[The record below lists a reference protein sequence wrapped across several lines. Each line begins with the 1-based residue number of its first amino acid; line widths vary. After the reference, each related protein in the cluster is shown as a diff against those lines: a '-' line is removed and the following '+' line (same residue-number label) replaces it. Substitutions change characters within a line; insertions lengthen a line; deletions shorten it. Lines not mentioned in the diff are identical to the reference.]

1 MSVAARMKA
10 TEIMMPRAIDRN
22 AGLGTSMTAE
32 SETRTVMPENS
43 TALPAVS
50 MVSDTASITGRF
62 EPKSEPRKRTTM
74 NSA

>member
-1 MSVAARMKA
+1 MNA
-10 TEIMMPRAIDRN
+10 TEIMMPRAIERN

-32 SETRTVMPENS
+32 SETRTVMPENR

-50 MVSDTASITGRF
+50 IVSATASTTGRL
-62 EPKSEPRKRTTM
+62 EPNSDPRKRTTM